1 MRYTYSV
8 QVSEFEIIN
17 REQIGSDYFVIHG
30 KLNPEPSTQPF
41 PGQFCQIK
49 CDNIDHSQILWRP
62 YSWLTIENGIYCML
76 VQRVGQGSRAF
87 CERPLGSKQPIITH
101 LGNHFDTNY
110 AESERQYNVVLIAGG
125 VGLAPMIMLSR
136 YLKSHYTNVKYTF
149 IFGGRNKEA
158 VFPNWIKQLESEVI
172 FCTEDGSV
180 GRKGFVTH
188 ELEAQMLNQ
197 NFDALYTCGP
207 NAMMA
212 AIAKLVNNQIPFCQ
226 ASMEARMACAI
237 GVCYGCAIP
246 YEIPTNMKT
255 VCKEGPVF
263 DLKKICWD
271 LIID

>member
-8 QVSEFEIIN
+8 QITEFEIIK
-17 REQIGSDYFVIHG
+17 REQLGSDYFMIYG
-30 KLNPEPSTQPF
+30 KLNPEPTIQPL

-49 CDNIDHSQILWRP
+49 CDSTDQSQILWRP
-62 YSWLTIENGIYCML
+62 FSWLTIENGIYSML
-76 VQRVGQGSRAF
+76 VQRVGKGSSAI
-87 CERPLGSKQPIITH
+87 CDRPIGSKQPIITH
-101 LGNHFDTNY
+101 LGKCFDTNFTD
-110 AESERQYNVVLIAGG
+110 SNQQYNVALVAGG

-136 YLKSHYTNVKYTF
+136 YLKQNYSNVKYSF
-149 IFGGRNKEA
+149 IFGGRNCEA
-158 VFPNWIKQLESEVI
+158 VFPKWISQLESDVI

-188 ELEAQMLNQ
+188 ELEAQMQ
-197 NFDALYTCGP
+197 TQKFDALYTCGP
-207 NAMMA
+207 IAMMA
-212 AIAKLVNNQIPFCQ
+212 AIAKLVENQISFCQ

-246 YEIPTNMKT
+246 YESPTNMKT

-263 DLKKICWD
+263 DLNKICWD